1 MKLKLAPLAVLAAL
15 AATPAFAQALTPEDF
30 IHRHMEFAA
39 KGDAK
44 AIADDFAVD
53 GASINGANAAVGRP
67 AIEAQFARMVG
78 GRKPGGAP
86 GGGGG
91 MGGMKVDNM
100 KVDKIWSKGNVGF
113 IQWEAGPIH
122 ATEVFVIHDNKI
134 QSQSVF
140 MTGGPPPR
148 PAAAAPAA
156 NP

>member
-1 MKLKLAPLAVLAAL
+1 MKLKLAPLAVVAAL
-15 AATPAFAQALTPEDF
+15 AAAPAFAQTLTPEDF
-30 IHRHMEFAA
+30 IHRHIDFAA

-44 AIADDFAVD
+44 AIANDFAVD
-53 GASINGANAAVGRP
+53 GASISANGAAVGRA
-67 AIEAQFARMVG
+67 AIEAQFAKMVG
-78 GRKPGGAP
+78 GPRRGGAKPG

-91 MGGMKVDNM
+91 MGGM

>member
-1 MKLKLAPLAVLAAL
+1 MKLKLAPLAVLAVM
-15 AATPAFAQALTPEDF
+15 AATPALAQTLTPEDF

-53 GASINGANAAVGRP
+53 GASINGAHAAVGRA
-67 AIEAQFARMVG
+67 AIEAQFAGMVG
-78 GRKPGGAP
+78 RPKPAAGAPGGAAP
-86 GGGGG
+86 HGGGG
-91 MGGMKVDNM
+91 MGGMKVD
-100 KVDKIWSKGNVGF
+100 KIWSQGNVGF

-140 MTGGPPPR
+140 MTGGPPAR
-148 PAAAAPAA
+148 PAQVK
-156 NP
+156 N